1 MIALDTNILARLLL
15 ADDAG
20 QHARAVAMLKD
31 GRTYTAP
38 VTVILE
44 LAWILITAGK
54 ERTEIAAALR
64 DLIAVPAF
72 KPKEPEALL
81 RALHWYESGLDF
93 ADALHLALSAG
104 EDSLATF
111 DERFAKRA
119 KREKATPHVALC

>member
-38 VTVILE
+38 VTVMLE

-72 KPKEPEALL
+72 KPKEPEALR
-81 RALHWYESGLDF
+81 RALH
-93 ADALHLALSAG
+93 
-104 EDSLATF
+104 
-111 DERFAKRA
+111 
-119 KREKATPHVALC
+119 